1 MCIQITGMK
10 KLFTMFVLAAS
21 LVSVESI
28 AQADDNEV
36 AAVKKKIEMT
46 IRRLDMRI
54 DKVDADQDK
63 TKSAEVKSSSNE
75 FKKKMEDQR
84 VTLQADLKKLSTV
97 KKENWKTFVDE
108 VNEHVDSAKESAK
121 PVVL

>member
-1 MCIQITGMK
+1 MCIQLTGMK
-10 KLFTMFVLAAS
+10 KLFTMLVLAAS